1 MSVLKWEAPN
11 TWSAEVILA
20 LAPTTTAVTSSSV
33 GLGSTGLVLAAPLV
47 LTPTS
52 TATNST
58 SVVPTLAL
66 QAPDAVLVI
75 TPSSTNT
82 LVGNNATVY
91 LYSGTPPVI
100 PEEDTRPTPTLIAMA
115 IITVN

>member
-1 MSVLKWEAPN
+1 MSVNVWQETN
-11 TWSAEVILA
+11 TWAVILA
-20 LAPTTTAVTSSSV
+20 LTPITTAVTSSSV
-33 GLGSTGLVLAAPLV
+33 GLGTTGLVLTAPLV

-66 QAPDAVLVI
+66 QVASAI

-82 LVGNNATVY
+82 LVSNNATVY

-100 PEEDTRPTPTLIAMA
+100 PKEDTRPTPTLIAMA
-115 IITVN
+115 TITIN